1 VGSSISY
8 CGTCYKKNKKE
19 KSMNFLN
26 SLKVNKIIKQL
37 IISDLI
43 FWSGWG
49 LVSPIFAV
57 FLMEKIEGG
66 NLAVVG
72 LANGIYWIL
81 KSILRIP
88 IGIFLD
94 LRKGEE
100 DDFWFLFF
108 GLVLSSLVPF
118 GYLMAKYPW
127 HIYLLQSLQAFGMAM
142 AFSGGTAI
150 FTRHID
156 QGKEATEWGLDATFV
171 GLGIGV
177 SGIFGGLIANSFGF
191 EAVFVIFGI
200 LGFLS
205 AFLLLGI
212 LKIISPRSLK
222 KGLIFS
228 LKEFFEKR

>member
-1 VGSSISY
+1 MTNY
-8 CGTCYKKNKKE
+8 
-19 KSMNFLN
+19 
-26 SLKVNKIIKQL
+26 LKVNQVIKYL
-37 IISDLI
+37 ILADLI

-49 LVSPIFAV
+49 LLSPIFAV
-57 FLMEKIEGG
+57 FVIKNIEGG
-66 NLAVVG
+66 SLSVIG
-72 LANGIYWIL
+72 LASGIYWIL
-81 KSILRIP
+81 KSLLRIP

-94 LRKGEE
+94 LRRGEE

-118 GYLMAKYPW
+118 GYLMAKYPF
-127 HIYLLQSLQAFGMAM
+127 HIYLLQSLQALGMAM
-142 AFSGGTAI
+142 AFSGWTAI

-171 GLGIGV
+171 GLGIGI

-191 EAVFVIFGI
+191 EAVFVIVGI

>member
-1 VGSSISY
+1 MTDY
-8 CGTCYKKNKKE
+8 
-19 KSMNFLN
+19 
-26 SLKVNKIIKQL
+26 LKINRVIKYL
-37 IISDLI
+37 ILADLI

-49 LVSPIFAV
+49 LLSPIFAV
-57 FLMEKIEGG
+57 FVIKNIEGG
-66 NLAVVG
+66 SLSVIG
-72 LANGIYWIL
+72 LASGIYWIL
-81 KSILRIP
+81 KSLLRIP

-94 LRKGEE
+94 SRRGEE

-142 AFSGGTAI
+142 ALSGWTAI

-171 GLGIGV
+171 GLGIGI
-177 SGIFGGLIANSFGF
+177 S
-191 EAVFVIFGI
+191 GI
-200 LGFLS
+200 LGGMIAQIFGFKTVFVLVGIS
-205 AFLLLGI
+205 GLLAGSLLFGI

-228 LKEFFEKR
+228 LREIFFQEK

>member
-1 VGSSISY
+1 MTNY
-8 CGTCYKKNKKE
+8 
-19 KSMNFLN
+19 
-26 SLKVNKIIKQL
+26 LKVNQVIKYL
-37 IISDLI
+37 ILADLI

-49 LVSPIFAV
+49 LLSPIFAV
-57 FLMEKIEGG
+57 FVIKNIEGG
-66 NLAVVG
+66 SLSVIG
-72 LANGIYWIL
+72 LASGIYWIL
-81 KSILRIP
+81 KSLLRIP

-94 LRKGEE
+94 SRRGEE

-142 AFSGGTAI
+142 ALSGWTAI

-171 GLGIGV
+171 GLGIGI
-177 SGIFGGLIANSFGF
+177 S
-191 EAVFVIFGI
+191 GI
-200 LGFLS
+200 LGGMIAQIFGFKTVFVLVGIS
-205 AFLLLGI
+205 GLLAASLLFGI

-228 LKEFFEKR
+228 LREIFFQEK

>member
-1 VGSSISY
+1 MTNY
-8 CGTCYKKNKKE
+8 
-19 KSMNFLN
+19 
-26 SLKVNKIIKQL
+26 LKVNQVIKYL
-37 IISDLI
+37 ILADLI

-49 LVSPIFAV
+49 LLSPIFAV
-57 FLMEKIEGG
+57 FVIKNIEGG
-66 NLAVVG
+66 SLSVIG
-72 LANGIYWIL
+72 LASGIYWIL
-81 KSILRIP
+81 KSLLRIP

-94 LRKGEE
+94 SRRGEE

-142 AFSGGTAI
+142 ALSGWTAI

-171 GLGIGV
+171 GLGIGI
-177 SGIFGGLIANSFGF
+177 S
-191 EAVFVIFGI
+191 GI
-200 LGFLS
+200 LGGMIAQIFGFKTVFVLVGIS
-205 AFLLLGI
+205 GLLAGSLLFGI

-228 LKEFFEKR
+228 LREIFFQEK